1 MTLVAV
7 LADPPRPGLVLNSV
21 VDDGPL
27 DAREAADLYEASVLD
42 TLAAAANSGAKT
54 LVNYRGDDTLPD
66 EYVTDTPAEAEV
78 RALASGVLDF
88 DADDV
93 RFEVQVGSTFDGRVG
108 NTVTHL
114 LRNDPDVSSV
124 LATDAVAPL
133 LGRKD
138 VDSTSM
144 KLRRDDVVLGPST
157 DGAVWGVAFGEPV
170 DFDGAYTTPAVET
183 LAQRGV
189 DAGHDVGFAPTY
201 PRIDTVPGLRATVA
215 QIRARQ
221 HADRAL
227 PQRTARVVEDL
238 GLDVRDRGDGAEL
251 VRE

>member
-7 LADPPRPGLVLNSV
+7 LADPPRPGLVLQSI

-27 DAREAADLYEASVLD
+27 DANEAADLYEASLLD
-42 TLAAAANSGAKT
+42 TLAATADSGAKT
-54 LVNYRGDDTLPD
+54 LVNYRSDATLSD
-66 EYVTDTPAEAEV
+66 EHVTDTAAEAEV
-78 RALASGVLDF
+78 RALATQVLDL
-88 DADDV
+88 DAEDV
-93 RFEVQVGSTFDGRVG
+93 RFEVQVGSTFSARVG

-114 LRNDPDVSSV
+114 LREDPDVSSV
-124 LATDAVAPL
+124 LATDALAPL

-144 KLRRDDVVLGPST
+144 KLRRAQVVLGPST
-157 DGAVWGVAFGEPV
+157 DGAVWGGAFSEPV

-201 PRIDTVPGLRATVA
+201 PRIDSLSGLRATVA
-215 QIRARQ
+215 QIRARE
-221 HADRAL
+221 HAGRIVPD
-227 PQRTARVVEDL
+227 RTAQVVDDL
-238 GLDVRDRGDGAEL
+238 GLAVREGDDGPEL

>member
-7 LADPPRPGLVLNSV
+7 LADPPRPGLVLPSL
-21 VDDGPL
+21 VDHGVL
-27 DAREAADLYEASVLD
+27 DASEAADLYEASLLD
-42 TLAAAANSGAKT
+42 TLAATADSGAKT

-66 EYVTDTPAEAEV
+66 EHVTDTAAEAEV
-78 RALASGVLDF
+78 RALATRALDL

-93 RFEVQVGSTFDGRVG
+93 RFEVQVGSTFGARVG

-114 LRNDPDVSSV
+114 LRDDPDVSSV
-124 LATDAVAPL
+124 LATDALAPL
-133 LGRKD
+133 IGRGD

-144 KLRRDDVVLGPST
+144 KLRREQVVLGPST
-157 DGAVWGVAFGEPV
+157 DGAVWAAAFSDPV
-170 DFDGAYTTPAVET
+170 DFDGAYTTPALET

-221 HADRAL
+221 RAG
-227 PQRTARVVEDL
+227 RVVPAATAQVVDDL
-238 GLDVRDRGDGAEL
+238 GLAVRDDGDGPEL

>member
-7 LADPPRPGLVLNSV
+7 LADPPRPGLVLDSL

-27 DAREAADLYEASVLD
+27 DATEAADLYEASLQD
-42 TLAAAANSGAKT
+42 TLAAVDASGGET
-54 LVNYRGDDTLPD
+54 LVNHRGDDTLPD
-66 EYVTDTPAEAEV
+66 EHVTDTPAEAEV
-78 RALASGVLDF
+78 RALASSVLDF

-93 RFEVQVGSTFDGRVG
+93 RFEVQVGSTFDARVG

-114 LRNDPDVSSV
+114 LREDPEVSSV
-124 LATDAVAPL
+124 LALDGTAPL
-133 LGRKD
+133 FGRKD

-144 KLRRDDVVLGPST
+144 KLRRSDVVLGPST
-157 DGAVWGVAFGEPV
+157 DGAVWGAAFGEPV
-170 DFDGAYTTPAVET
+170 DFDDAYTTPAVET

-189 DAGHDVGFAPTY
+189 DAGVDVGFAPTY
-201 PRIDTVPGLRATVA
+201 PRIDSVPGLRATVA

-221 HADRAL
+221 HADRVV
-227 PQRTARVVEDL
+227 PERTAAVLDDL
-238 GLDVRDRGDGAEL
+238 ALAVRETGDGPEL

>member
-7 LADPPRPGLVLNSV
+7 LADPARPGLVLPSL

-27 DAREAADLYEASVLD
+27 DADEAADLYEASLLD
-42 TLAAAANSGAKT
+42 TVAAAANSGAKT

-66 EYVTDTPAEAEV
+66 EHVTDTPAEAEV
-78 RALASGVLDF
+78 RALASEVVDLG
-88 DADDV
+88 ADDV
-93 RFEVQVGSTFDGRVG
+93 RFEVQVGSTFDARVG

-114 LRNDPDVSSV
+114 LRDDPDVSSV

-144 KLRRDDVVLGPST
+144 KLRRSDVVIGPST
-157 DGAVWGVAFGEPV
+157 DGTVWGGAFNDSI

-189 DAGHDVGFAPTY
+189 DAGLDVGFAPTY
-201 PRIDTVPGLRATVA
+201 PRIDTVPGLRTTVA

-221 HADRAL
+221 RADRAV
-227 PQRTARVVEDL
+227 PTATAQVIGYL
-238 GLDVRDRGDGAEL
+238 GLAVRDGDDGAEL

>member
-7 LADPPRPGLVLNSV
+7 LADPPRPGLVLDSL

-27 DAREAADLYEASVLD
+27 DATEAADLYEASLKD
-42 TLAAAANSGAKT
+42 TLAAVDDSGAKL

-66 EYVTDTPAEAEV
+66 EHVTDTPAEAEI
-78 RALASGVLDF
+78 RALASDVLDF
-88 DADDV
+88 DAEDV

-114 LRNDPDVSSV
+114 LREDPDVSSV

-144 KLRRDDVVLGPST
+144 KLRRSEIVLGPST
-157 DGAVWGVAFGEPV
+157 DGAVWGAAFGEPV

-189 DAGHDVGFAPTY
+189 DAGNDVGFAPTY
-201 PRIDTVPGLRATVA
+201 PRLDTVPGLRATVA

-221 HADRAL
+221 HADRVV
-227 PQRTARVVEDL
+227 PQRTARVVDDL
-238 GLDVRDRGDGAEL
+238 GLAVRDRGDGAEL